1 MVEKKPPFWL
11 PSRGCKTWRRGQGV
25 GGVRLMAT
33 VTVRVRVKVRVGIVV
48 GGGKSTCNGP
58 SLSFLAGEGGDGYSF
73 FVYLVNGMQ
82 FNQVQLAVPF
92 SPCSPLSH
100 W

>member
-1 MVEKKPPFWL
+1 MVEKKTPFWL

-33 VTVRVRVKVRVGIVV
+33 VMVRVRVKVRVGIVV
-48 GGGKSTCNGP
+48 FGGKSTCNGP
-58 SLSFLAGEGGDGYSF
+58 SLSFLADDGYSF
-73 FVYLVNGMQ
+73 FLYLVNGMQ